1 MYFLLHIKTTIIFP
15 NNLSPLMGR
24 TRHRGISTLL
34 GGQTLVQ
41 LPSRQF
47 GNMDQELKRPSD
59 LVISLVVFK
68 LRK

>member
-1 MYFLLHIKTTIIFP
+1 MYFLLHIKTTIIFT

-34 GGQTLVQ
+34 DGQTLVQ
-41 LPSRQF
+41 LPRRQF

-59 LVISLVVFK
+59 LVISLVAFK